1 MKLRTSVKIASLIT
15 VCVFLAYA
23 AALFYMDRALSHLAQ
38 EVHNANELSNRISLL
53 RTLSL
58 ENLIYQTERSKRQ
71 WGAVYDEV
79 RHLLADKVYLDLQLE
94 YGLGDIGDKV
104 KIVGD
109 TFQNLLAMPGGERP
123 DDPEAEVGPQL
134 RNRLTTQLM
143 LTTQDLLNQFANLRE
158 EINQRLIFAQRL
170 SSLLDIL
177 VVLSLGLLIIGGG
190 IFLQRSVLQPILKLH
205 EGAEIVG
212 AGNLD
217 YKVGLDTP
225 NELGELSRT
234 FDRMIVNLQKVTVSR
249 DELAREMAERRQA
262 EEALRESRE
271 DLNRAQAVAH
281 TGSWRLDVQKNELT
295 WSEENHR
302 IFGIPPGTSMTY
314 ETFLDRVH
322 PADREYVDSEWQ
334 AALRGEPY
342 DIEHRIVVDGE
353 VKWVR
358 ERAELEFD
366 RDGRLLGGFG
376 TTQDITER
384 KRTEEVLRESEERFR
399 KVFENAATGIAIT
412 DWQGRFQQCNPAYCT
427 LLGYTEEE
435 LRQLEFP
442 ALIHPEDRDK
452 NLEKIQKLRAGELP
466 FFEIENRYVRK
477 DGQTVWV
484 HKFVSILPDSTGKPA
499 HIVALVTDI
508 TERRRAQAELA
519 ETLRQKEEAL
529 AQSEHLASFPQLNPN
544 PVVEFDTQGGITYA
558 NQAAEKVLEQ
568 LAPDIRSAGFPA
580 GRLGGDSAG
589 LQGEGRE

>member
-38 EVHNANELSNRISLL
+38 EVHNANELSTRISLL

-190 IFLQRSVLQPILKLH
+190 IFLQRSVLQPILRLH

-234 FDRMIVNLQKVTVSR
+234 FDGMIVNLQKVTVSR

-262 EEALRESRE
+262 EEALRES
-271 DLNRAQAVAH
+271 
-281 TGSWRLDVQKNELT
+281 
-295 WSEENHR
+295 
-302 IFGIPPGTSMTY
+302 
-314 ETFLDRVH
+314 
-322 PADREYVDSEWQ
+322 
-334 AALRGEPY
+334 
-342 DIEHRIVVDGE
+342 
-353 VKWVR
+353 
-358 ERAELEFD
+358 
-366 RDGRLLGGFG
+366 
-376 TTQDITER
+376 
-384 KRTEEVLRESEERFR
+384 EERFR
-399 KVFENAATGIAIT
+399 T
-412 DWQGRFQQCNPAYCT
+412 
-427 LLGYTEEE
+427 
-435 LRQLEFP
+435 
-442 ALIHPEDRDK
+442 
-452 NLEKIQKLRAGELP
+452 
-466 FFEIENRYVRK
+466 
-477 DGQTVWV
+477 
-484 HKFVSILPDSTGKPA
+484 
-499 HIVALVTDI
+499 
-508 TERRRAQAELA
+508 
-519 ETLRQKEEAL
+519 
-529 AQSEHLASFPQLNPN
+529 
-544 PVVEFDTQGGITYA
+544 
-558 NQAAEKVLEQ
+558 
-568 LAPDIRSAGFPA
+568 
-580 GRLGGDSAG
+580 
-589 LQGEGRE
+589 